1 MLQRT
6 KSAYLIR
13 LLLLAGLLVASL
25 LVRTSYSQTISV
37 ALPDTF
43 VTETEA
49 IMIPVTVS
57 DVSTLGIIS
66 FDMTIAFDPEIIQI
80 NSVATLEGIAAG
92 FFFSNNL
99 GLDGKVAIAAAG
111 VDTLTGAGPLF
122 YLEAAFLKDGS
133 SEMSF
138 DKVNF
143 EVDSVEVEAQNGRL
157 RNISLASL
165 EDPGAVP
172 TGTLLSHVYPNPFFD
187 ASTLSMDLPEA
198 ALVSVEVYNL
208 AGQRQGYYP
217 PRPLAAGA
225 KQLFKID
232 ASLMPAGSYFYR
244 ITAQSQGT
252 TRYGGGMMTI
262 IH

>member
-1 MLQRT
+1 MFKRKGSSYTEKLL
-6 KSAYLIR
+6 S
-13 LLLLAGLLVASL
+13 LLLCGL
-25 LVRTSYSQTISV
+25 ISFLPAKAQNIQV

-43 VTETEA
+43 VTATSEVL
-49 IMIPVTVS
+49 IPVTIS

-66 FDMTIAFDPEIIQI
+66 FDMTIEFDAEIIQI
-80 NSVATLEGIAAG
+80 DEISKLDGIAAG

-111 VDTLTGAGPLF
+111 VDTLTGSGPLF
-122 YLEAAFLKDGS
+122 YLNASFLKEGS
-133 SEMSF
+133 SEMNF

-143 EVDSVEVEAQNGRL
+143 EVDSVEVETQNGRL

-165 EDPGAVP
+165 EKPAVSFIRA
-172 TGTLLSHVYPNPFFD
+172 LASHVFPNPFV
-187 ASTLSMDLPEA
+187 ATSTLSMDLPEA

-208 AGQRQGYYP
+208 AGQRQVFYP

-225 KQLFKID
+225 NQLFNLD
-232 ASLMPAGSYFYR
+232 ASSMPAGSYFYR
-244 ITAQSQGT
+244 ITAHSQGT
-252 TRYGGGMMTI
+252 VRYGGGMMTL

>member
-1 MLQRT
+1 MLNFKKQRFCT
-6 KSAYLIR
+6 LFC
-13 LLLLAGLLVASL
+13 LLFASMF
-25 LVRTSYSQTISV
+25 TGTAYSQTISV

-43 VTETEA
+43 VTETDA
-49 IMIPVTVS
+49 VMVPVTVS

-80 NSVATLEGIAAG
+80 NNIAKLDGIAAG
-92 FFFSNNL
+92 FFYSNNL

-122 YLEAAFLKDGS
+122 YLEAGFLKDGS

-143 EVDSVEVEAQNGRL
+143 EVDSLEVEAQNGRL
-157 RNISLASL
+157 RNISPASV
-165 EDPGAVP
+165 EDPVAVSGA
-172 TGTLLSHVYPNPFFD
+172 TLLSHMYPNPFF
-187 ASTLSMDLPEA
+187 ASTTLTMDLPET

-208 AGQRQGYYP
+208 AGQRQDYYP

-225 KQLFKID
+225 NQLFNID
-232 ASLMPAGSYFYR
+232 ASSMPAGSYFYR